1 MPRIAEHREAAE
13 PTSPEQKERVRRILR
28 AAAEHGTAH
37 PLERVQMQEVAR
49 DAGVAIATL
58 YRYFPSKTH
67 LFTALLHHQVS
78 GLQHWAASPPPGLTP
93 DEAVAEML
101 IEAQR
106 RLHERP
112 QLTLAM
118 LQSNNATVGPSPST
132 AVTSTFADLILA
144 TAGVADPTAHD
155 HRLVRLIEQTW
166 YGVLMSRLNGH
177 IDDAEAESDTRLAC
191 ALLLG
196 GLGRPDPTKET
207 P

>member
-1 MPRIAEHREAAE
+1 MPRIAEPREAAE
-13 PTSPEQKERVRRILR
+13 PSSPEQKDRVRRILR
-28 AAAEHGTAH
+28 AAAEHGSAH

-67 LFTALLHHQVS
+67 LFTALMHQQVA
-78 GLQHWAASPPPGLTP
+78 GLRRWAASPVAGRVPE
-93 DEAVAEML
+93 EAVADVL
-101 IEAQR
+101 VEAQR

-112 QLTLAM
+112 LLTLAM
-118 LQSNNATVGPSPST
+118 LQSNNATVGQSPTS
-132 AVTSTFADLILA
+132 AVTSTFADFILA
-144 TAGVADPTAHD
+144 IAGVETPSAHD

-196 GLGRPDPTKET
+196 DLGRSEPAEET
-207 P
+207 R